1 MFTNP
6 NDSRDT
12 LLHYLYIGIKIE
24 KKSIEKSSKTT
35 VTTVINPDESPI
47 YQRLGRILQM
57 LEKQIET
64 AFVKATHQR
73 GGLCLKFTSP
83 SMAGVPDRLVLLPD
97 GHMGFVE
104 MKAPGKHPRPL
115 QVQRINQL
123 KRLGYQVFV
132 CDQFDQIGGMLDAIQ
147 AS

>member
-1 MFTNP
+1 M
-6 NDSRDT
+6 
-12 LLHYLYIGIKIE
+12 
-24 KKSIEKSSKTT
+24 
-35 VTTVINPDESPI
+35 TVINPDEPLTN
-47 YQRLGRILQM
+47 QRLERILQM
-57 LEKQIET
+57 LEKRIET
-64 AFVKATHQR
+64 VFVKATHQR
-73 GGLCLKFTSP
+73 GGLCLKFVSP

-104 MKAPGKHPRPL
+104 MKAPGKYPRPL

-147 AS
+147 AA

>member
-1 MFTNP
+1 
-6 NDSRDT
+6 
-12 LLHYLYIGIKIE
+12 
-24 KKSIEKSSKTT
+24 
-35 VTTVINPDESPI
+35 
-47 YQRLGRILQM
+47 M
-57 LEKQIET
+57 LEKRIET

-115 QVQRINQL
+115 QVQRLNQL
-123 KRLGYQVFV
+123 KQLGYQVFV

-147 AS
+147 TV

>member
-1 MFTNP
+1 
-6 NDSRDT
+6 
-12 LLHYLYIGIKIE
+12 
-24 KKSIEKSSKTT
+24 
-35 VTTVINPDESPI
+35 
-47 YQRLGRILQM
+47 M
-57 LEKQIET
+57 LEKRIET
-64 AFVKATHQR
+64 VFVKATHQR
-73 GGLCLKFTSP
+73 GGLCLKFVSP

-147 AS
+147 AA